1 MRYILTKLSY
11 PGWEKEFS
19 SEVEARYEL
28 YKHICF
34 LCRKGENEFFFEPV
48 DDTIV
53 SRLGLNSLCC
63 QNTPP
68 RITNFHVML
77 DSPL

>member
-34 LCRKGENEFFFEPV
+34 LCRKGEKEFFFKPV
-48 DDTIV
+48 DE
-53 SRLGLNSLCC
+53 
-63 QNTPP
+63 NTP
-68 RITNFHVML
+68 IFDML
-77 DSPL
+77 DSPCGCEFSFEEIE

>member
-11 PGWEKEFS
+11 PGWEKEFA

-34 LCRKGENEFFFEPV
+34 LCRKGEEEFFSEPV
-48 DDTIV
+48 DQ
-53 SRLGLNSLCC
+53 NSS
-63 QNTPP
+63 
-68 RITNFHVML
+68 IFDML
-77 DSPL
+77 DSPCGCEFSFEEID